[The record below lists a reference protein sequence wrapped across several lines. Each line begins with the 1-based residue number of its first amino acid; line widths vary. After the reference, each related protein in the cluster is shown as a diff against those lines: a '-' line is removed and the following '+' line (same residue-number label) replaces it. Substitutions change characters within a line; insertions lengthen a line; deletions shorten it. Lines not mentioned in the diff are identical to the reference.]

1 MPAARWL
8 DFLMS
13 GTTVTSMRRGNLIE
27 VLFGFANV
35 LADYMLV
42 STRAATWQFVAD
54 DFGRQGFLVSGGLWK
69 GAIFCTRRLW
79 PRPIMRF
86 PSAMTQPMGIPPSA
100 NPALASAIAAARNRS
115 VGIVCAPYAVWL
127 VSAADLVSRVLPHV
141 RGKPVPLR
149 LVHVLYV
156 VNVFDVRCHVLTSSL
171 HTVVGMFAGLLYF
184 RKTLVDA
191 VGHLR
196 RD

>member
-54 DFGRQGFLVSGGLWK
+54 DFGRQGFLVSGGRAKWRYFLHATIMATADY
-69 GAIFCTRRLW
+69 AISECDDT
-79 PRPIMRF
+79 
-86 PSAMTQPMGIPPSA
+86 
-100 NPALASAIAAARNRS
+100 
-115 VGIVCAPYAVWL
+115 
-127 VSAADLVSRVLPHV
+127 AD
-141 RGKPVPLR
+141 G
-149 LVHVLYV
+149 Y
-156 VNVFDVRCHVLTSSL
+156 T
-171 HTVVGMFAGLLYF
+171 TF
-184 RKTLVDA
+184 R
-191 VGHLR
+191 
-196 RD
+196 